1 MILERKA
8 KERISQNFSYIGYEG
23 NLYASR
29 YKGGVNLTPISKFES
44 I

>member
-1 MILERKA
+1 MILERIK
-8 KERISQNFSYIGYEG
+8 KERISQNFSYIAYER

-29 YKGGVNLTPISKFES
+29 YKGGVNLTPISKFDA